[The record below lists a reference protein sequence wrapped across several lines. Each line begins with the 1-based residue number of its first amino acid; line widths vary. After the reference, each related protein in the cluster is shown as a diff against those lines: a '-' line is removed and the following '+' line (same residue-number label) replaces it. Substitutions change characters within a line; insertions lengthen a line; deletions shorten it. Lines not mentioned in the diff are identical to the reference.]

1 MEKIGDKS
9 LLDLTKSPLHQLP
22 LVKSIWPHFPQDKT
36 YFFFV
41 ILQVA
46 IKIQYPGVRKSI
58 ESDISN
64 LGLLLKIPGVFP
76 KGMYMDRILKN
87 TQIELSQ

>member
-1 MEKIGDKS
+1 MEKIGDKNS
-9 LLDLTKSPLHQLP
+9 LDSTKSPLHQLP
-22 LVKSIWPHFPQDKT
+22 SVKYIWQHFPLDKT
-36 YFFFV
+36 YFFCNFK
-41 ILQVA
+41 VA

-87 TQIELSQ
+87 TQIELTQ